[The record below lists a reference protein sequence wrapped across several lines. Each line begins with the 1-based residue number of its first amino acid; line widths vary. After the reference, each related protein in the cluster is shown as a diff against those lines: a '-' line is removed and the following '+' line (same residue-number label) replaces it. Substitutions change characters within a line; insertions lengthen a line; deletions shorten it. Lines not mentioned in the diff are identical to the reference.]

1 MKLADVPESLRP
13 MYLRAMSGRSRQA
26 AVRVNCLMCVGW
38 NSAEVD
44 RCTATSCPLYPYRS
58 RNAVTDALEGH
69 DEAHVERTES
79 IESPETCS
87 ESAPAI

>member
-1 MKLADVPESLRP
+1 

-44 RCTATSCPLYPYRS
+44 RCYYAAGGSKGTLLAMRVTSPCRPR
-58 RNAVTDALEGH
+58 R
-69 DEAHVERTES
+69 
-79 IESPETCS
+79 
-87 ESAPAI
+87 